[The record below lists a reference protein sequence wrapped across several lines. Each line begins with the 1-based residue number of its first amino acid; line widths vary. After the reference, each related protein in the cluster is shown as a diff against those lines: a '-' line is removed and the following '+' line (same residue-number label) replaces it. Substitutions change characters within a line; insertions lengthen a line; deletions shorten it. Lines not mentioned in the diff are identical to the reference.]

1 MITKK
6 QYNNYNNKT
15 NNKKNNKTKKN
26 NKLELNL
33 INIKNLYTT
42 IIKKCNKSKYKILE
56 FILNYYLLLKGV
68 RDIFQFDLHGDNH
81 SKDLFKKLIIDKYKI
96 NLYKENDNDGRNII
110 YNNKF
115 DIDKLDKTFGE
126 KYAKQLGK
134 FYVCASNEFGTNN
147 KFKFYPR
154 IRVSIDVSLYESLSI
169 LNNNCS
175 DKYREIELYGQ
186 MCNRN
191 IINNSKKCNKLL
203 KFYSLVKNVI
213 NELDE
218 NLQTNIK
225 FT

>member
-6 QYNNYNNKT
+6 QYNNY

-33 INIKNLYTT
+33 INIKSLYTT
-42 IIKKCNKSKYKILE
+42 IIKKCNKSNYKILE
-56 FILNYYLLLKGV
+56 FILNYYLLLKGI
-68 RDIFQFDLHGDNH
+68 RDIFQLDFYGNNH

-96 NLYKENDNDGRNII
+96 NLYKDDDDSRIII

-115 DIDKLDKTFGE
+115 NIDNLDKTFGK

-134 FYVCASNEFGTNN
+134 FYVCASNEFGTKSKN
-147 KFKFYPR
+147 KFYHT
-154 IRVSIDVSLYESLSI
+154 IRVTIEVSLYDSLSNF
-169 LNNNCS
+169 NNNCS
-175 DKYREIELYGQ
+175 NKYREIELYAQ

-203 KFYSLVKNVI
+203 KFYSLVKNAI
-213 NELDE
+213 YELDE
-218 NLQTNIK
+218 NLQANIK